1 MYAEKIFNVMEN
13 NLLQL
18 QQDVKNCQIYVE
30 QLKADAVNRYQVPA
44 NSSPAAQ
51 DSRNWVENDTTKV
64 L

>member
-1 MYAEKIFNVMEN
+1 MEN

-30 QLKADAVNRYQVPA
+30 QLKADAINRYQVPQ
-44 NSSPAAQ
+44 NNPAPS
-51 DSRNWVENDTTKV
+51 DSRNWVDNEATKA